1 VFYCTYTDQKKKKDE
16 AHASQRLMLVHAV
29 LLLAQA
35 HKNRV
40 VDHNLIHHFGHH
52 AKLKRP
58 VPDCALDKH
67 TAAGRRLGRGAEH
80 FFEEG
85 IKLEN
90 DQGDDPYREL
100 ARRTLTIGPVGK
112 AKSSVEEPHLF

>member
-1 VFYCTYTDQKKKKDE
+1 
-16 AHASQRLMLVHAV
+16 MLVHAV

-40 VDHNLIHHFGHH
+40 VDHALIHHFGNH
-52 AKLKRP
+52 AALKRP

-67 TAAGRRLGRGAEH
+67 TAAGRRLGRGDDH

-90 DQGDDPYREL
+90 ERGEDPYREL
-100 ARRTLTIGPVGK
+100 ARRSLMAAP
-112 AKSSVEEPHLF
+112 KSEVVVVDAPPGLI